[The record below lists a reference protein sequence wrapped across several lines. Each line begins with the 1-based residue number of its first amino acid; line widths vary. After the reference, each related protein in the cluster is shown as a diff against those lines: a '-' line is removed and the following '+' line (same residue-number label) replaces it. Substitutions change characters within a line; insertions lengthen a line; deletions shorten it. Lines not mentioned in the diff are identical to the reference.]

1 MSKTILNEG
10 YIGNTDLFYYGNQ
23 EKIFTKNKSYLDLS
37 MCAGSIL
44 LGHNHAVFK
53 KVIKSYLKK
62 NISNFAAPNIYADK
76 FSKSIRQLIPNSNKI
91 IFCNSGTEAVIKTLR
106 IARSL
111 NNRSKIGLVTG
122 GWHGSVDQLLYKANK
137 NLKVVELSSGLPQE
151 FKKNIILLP
160 YNDQDETKKILKQ
173 NKNRISCIIT
183 EPVQAALPHEEI
195 KEYLKFLENYSKKNK
210 IILIFDEMITGIRT
224 NCSSLQKYFNVKA
237 DISTFGK
244 CFGAG
249 LPIGI
254 ISVSKSISDKLE
266 KLKTKVFF
274 GGTFSGNS
282 MATYVGYNVLNYI
295 KENKSKIF
303 NEINKNAK
311 FFEKTLNDFFK
322 KEKLDLKIYRFQSM
336 LRLVYT
342 KQKLKDRQV
351 RDFLEIKK
359 TNSMYKF
366 KRYIKSQKIHLPSN
380 GIIFFSYCH
389 KKNHIK
395 YVIDKFKTGSIKFF
409 NHKNICQEDSS
420 V

>member
-10 YIGNTDLFYYGNQ
+10 YVGNNDLFYYGNQ
-23 EKIFTKNKSYLDLS
+23 EKIYTKNKSYLDLS

-44 LGHNHAVFK
+44 LGHNHVVFK
-53 KVIKSYLKK
+53 KIVKKYLQK
-62 NISNFAAPNIYADK
+62 NISNFAAPNIYAEK
-76 FSKSIRQLIPNSNKI
+76 FSKSIKQLIPNSNKI

-122 GWHGSVDQLLYKANK
+122 GWHGSVDQLLYKPNK
-137 NLKVVELSSGLPQE
+137 DLKAIELSSGLPKE
-151 FKKNIILLP
+151 FKKNLILLP
-160 YNDQDETKKILKQ
+160 YNDQDKTRKILKKNI
-173 NKNRISCIIT
+173 NKISCIIT
-183 EPVQAALPHEEI
+183 EPIQASLPYEEI
-195 KEYLKFLENYSKKNK
+195 EKYLKFLENYSKKNK

-224 NCSSLQKYFNVKA
+224 NCSSVQKYFNVRA
-237 DISTFGK
+237 DITTFGK

-254 ISVSKSISDKLE
+254 ISVSKSISEQLK

-282 MATYVGYNVLNYI
+282 MVTYVGYNVLNFI
-295 KENKSKIF
+295 KKNKSKIF
-303 NEINKNAK
+303 SEINKNAK
-311 FFEKTLNDFFK
+311 FFEKTLNDFFE

-336 LRLVYT
+336 LRMVYT
-342 KQKLKDRQV
+342 KKKLNNRLG
-351 RDFLEIKK
+351 RDFLETKK
-359 TNSMYKF
+359 TNSIYKF
-366 KRYIKSQKIHLPSN
+366 KKYIKSQKIYLPSN

-395 YVIDKFKTGSIKFF
+395 YLINKFKTGSVKYLR
-409 NHKNICQEDSS
+409 
-420 V
+420 